1 MELRNAKAKPIE
13 IEGRN
18 LILIFGPDKEL
29 KRIAAAARSQF
40 NGYTINIRSTDN
52 PPDAYAE
59 GTPCEMRIIID
70 NQNGRQIARLYQ
82 AVNFPVR
89 MMRWDGERLSDVNA
103 SAPVLEVPASS
114 GEDVVLS
121 NGTRVPRDV
130 ALELGARAMNMSPAA
145 FSALDEGT
153 ISASVELAM
162 DAAPKPAAKRRGR
175 PPKIRDTQEI

>member
-1 MELRNAKAKPIE
+1 
-13 IEGRN
+13 
-18 LILIFGPDKEL
+18 
-29 KRIAAAARSQF
+29 
-40 NGYTINIRSTDN
+40 
-52 PPDAYAE
+52 
-59 GTPCEMRIIID
+59 
-70 NQNGRQIARLYQ
+70 
-82 AVNFPVR
+82 